1 MKKLLFILLVLILPF
16 ALFAKGEQEAP
27 KYPTPEK
34 PLVLKGGLVPPPH
47 APQTKSCFMWSD
59 YVKKATNGAIVIEV
73 FPAEQL
79 GVERVLLENANLG
92 TIDWTYVGPGG
103 AERLTPEFGMFD
115 AAYAVQGRKHLR
127 NSLFNREFVNYMDG
141 VISKNSNVNF
151 LGFGWVGSRHVLFNK
166 PVRTPEEAAG
176 LKLRVPDVPMY
187 KIAAQ
192 AIGCTPTPISYGESY
207 MAMSQGVVDGAEGP
221 YQGIHD
227 VKWYEVRKV
236 VTETSHV
243 ESLGAIFMNKSAMA
257 KMSTEQQKIVR
268 DNAFKAMVDSFEI
281 ALKQDNEYKEKLLKF
296 GVQFITLTDEQKQ
309 VIVKRAQALLEK
321 DYIPKWGS
329 AWKVFSDLA
338 K

>member
-1 MKKLLFILLVLILPF
+1 MKKLLTILLVLVLPF
-16 ALFAKGEQEAP
+16 ALFARGEQEGV

-47 APQTKSCFMWSD
+47 APQTKSCILWSE
-59 YVKKATNGAIVIEV
+59 YVKKASNGAIVIEV

-79 GVERVLLENANLG
+79 GVERVLLENTNLG

-115 AAYAVQGRKHLR
+115 AAYAVQGLKHLR
-127 NSLFNREFVNYMDG
+127 NSLFNRVFVDYMDG

-151 LGFGWVGSRHVLFNK
+151 MGFGWVGSRHALFNK
-166 PVRTPEEAAG
+166 PVRNPEEAAG
-176 LKLRVPDVPMY
+176 LKMRVPDVPMY

-192 AIGCTPTPISYGESY
+192 AIGVIPTPISYGESY

-243 ESLGAIFMNKSAMA
+243 ESLGAIFMNKTAMG
-257 KMSTEQQKIVR
+257 KMSQEQQKLVR

-296 GVQFITLTDEQKQ
+296 GVQFITLTDSEKQ
-309 VIVKRAQALLEK
+309 VIVKRAQNLLEK
-321 DYIPKWGS
+321 DYIPKWGE